1 MKKSTSKKLVDAK
14 LKIEAASA
22 LDRHQIGYQ
31 ARALVLATLP
41 HKKTA
46 ENFYKRSNGSF
57 NLELSQNTAKV
68 GLPYGSIPRLLL
80 AYMATEA
87 VKSQSREIQLG
98 NNLSQ
103 FMKKLGLIPTGGR
116 WGSIT
121 ALKDQ
126 VRRLAYCSMTLT
138 QTVLN
143 EDSGAIT
150 ENFSNLNIAS
160 GGSFHWAKNPDQKD
174 LWASTVTLSEGFYE
188 EIINHPIPLDLEILK
203 ALRRSPLALDVYSW
217 LTYRTSYQRGSSRPI
232 PWQSLQAQFGSDYAD
247 NATGKRDF
255 KKNFLKALKKVQ
267 FLYEGANTTV
277 VDNGLMIRQGKP
289 SVSKRI
295 AK

>member
-87 VKSQSREIQLG
+87 VKPSF
-98 NNLSQ
+98 
-103 FMKKLGLIPTGGR
+103 FMN
-116 WGSIT
+116 WE
-121 ALKDQ
+121 
-126 VRRLAYCSMTLT
+126 RLFPSCIS
-138 QTVLN
+138 
-143 EDSGAIT
+143 
-150 ENFSNLNIAS
+150 
-160 GGSFHWAKNPDQKD
+160 
-174 LWASTVTLSEGFYE
+174 
-188 EIINHPIPLDLEILK
+188 LD
-203 ALRRSPLALDVYSW
+203 
-217 LTYRTSYQRGSSRPI
+217 
-232 PWQSLQAQFGSDYAD
+232 
-247 NATGKRDF
+247 
-255 KKNFLKALKKVQ
+255 
-267 FLYEGANTTV
+267 
-277 VDNGLMIRQGKP
+277 
-289 SVSKRI
+289 
-295 AK
+295 